1 MFDRFGVS
9 TLATDIGP
17 VSQNQ
22 FQGRTRSASLELQV
36 FQPLSQFSS
45 QPQIRM
51 IRRCEGQS

>member
-22 FQGRTRSASLELQV
+22 FQGRTLRV